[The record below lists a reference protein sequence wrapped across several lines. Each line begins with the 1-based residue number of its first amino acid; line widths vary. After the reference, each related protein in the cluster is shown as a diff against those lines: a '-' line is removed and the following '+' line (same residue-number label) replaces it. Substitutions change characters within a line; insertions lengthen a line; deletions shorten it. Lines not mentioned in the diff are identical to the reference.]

1 MYLQELGSIV
11 ARVLINQSIRAC
23 DLGKLLLLG
32 VSTIYLLQL
41 LFDNFYKSAFCAFQ
55 ALIIYVITCMYT
67 EDQKFHLKFICQ
79 HSHRVLLS
87 TWRIYKLVLFQ
98 QTDWRVNVDRLV
110 DLLAVAVDQSWIK
123 RAERIRLRRRLQK
136 RKVNQRAEYHRP
148 IVNPSIWRIRQNT
161 IWRSE

>member
-1 MYLQELGSIV
+1 MYQCQRVSDTQLMFVPKTHSMTGQITELEHIHLQYMYLQELGSIV

-67 EDQKFHLKFICQ
+67 EDKKFHLKFICQ

-98 QTDWRVNVDRLV
+98 QTD
-110 DLLAVAVDQSWIK
+110 
-123 RAERIRLRRRLQK
+123 
-136 RKVNQRAEYHRP
+136 
-148 IVNPSIWRIRQNT
+148 
-161 IWRSE
+161 